1 MESPDCQTG
10 VGKSI
15 LLEFLKVWS
24 NLPLQS
30 LIVYLVG
37 VISLFR
43 DIWDIIELW
52 LTLCKRYLYLC
63 VYVNSYVWYLVFILD
78 LIRVLDIYHV
88 LLYHF
93 RISFIHGVSAE
104 IHLTLNSV
112 TFSFSLWTL
121 SCLFSTLLFTY
132 EIWIDSVMWVVDIL
146 LLLLELCVV
155 YVPSFLIKM
164 MV

>member
-1 MESPDCQTG
+1 MEETYWNHLIVKLVLVSLFCWN
-10 VGKSI
+10 
-15 LLEFLKVWS
+15 FLKVWS

-88 LLYHF
+88 YNIILKYH
-93 RISFIHGVSAE
+93 SFMVY
-104 IHLTLNSV
+104 LQK
-112 TFSFSLWTL
+112 
-121 SCLFSTLLFTY
+121 ST
-132 EIWIDSVMWVVDIL
+132 WHWIL
-146 LLLLELCVV
+146 LLSVSVCELFPV
-155 YVPSFLIKM
+155 SFLHCFLLTRYG
-164 MV
+164 

>member
-1 MESPDCQTG
+1 MPFKESFNWGYFCILIF
-10 VGKSI
+10 VS
-15 LLEFLKVWS
+15 LLEPTQSFKFAENYRMEETYWNHLIVKLVLVSLFCWNFLKVWS

-93 RISFIHGVSAE
+93 RISFI
-104 IHLTLNSV
+104 
-112 TFSFSLWTL
+112 
-121 SCLFSTLLFTY
+121 
-132 EIWIDSVMWVVDIL
+132 
-146 LLLLELCVV
+146 
-155 YVPSFLIKM
+155 
-164 MV
+164 

>member
-1 MESPDCQTG
+1 MEETYWNHLIVKLVLVSLFCWN
-10 VGKSI
+10 
-15 LLEFLKVWS
+15 FLKVWS

-88 LLYHF
+88 LSYHF
-93 RISFIHGVSAE
+93 RIE

-132 EIWIDSVMWVVDIL
+132 EIWIDSVMWVVDFL

-155 YVPSFLIKM
+155 YVPSLLIKI

>member
-1 MESPDCQTG
+1 MEETYWNHLIVKLVLVSLFCWN
-10 VGKSI
+10 
-15 LLEFLKVWS
+15 FLKVWS

-63 VYVNSYVWYLVFILD
+63 VYVNSYVWYSVFILD

-88 LLYHF
+88 LWYIILEYHLF
-93 RISFIHGVSAE
+93 MVYLQKSTWHWILWLLVSVCE
-104 IHLTLNSV
+104 
-112 TFSFSLWTL
+112 
-121 SCLFSTLLFTY
+121 LFP
-132 EIWIDSVMWVVDIL
+132 V
-146 LLLLELCVV
+146 
-155 YVPSFLIKM
+155 SFLHCFLLTRYG
-164 MV
+164 